1 MVIKK
6 WMISELSN
14 MKNLITEEMVKKIL
28 EDVLL
33 EEISKVSRFKFNRV
47 QFKIDEVENSLKD
60 TKRELIKLE
69 NSIPKGLKSI
79 SNGKLSSISSDIIK
93 IQKTLQQFS
102 DKVKSYKKSTFTTKI
117 EEKKSI

>member
-33 EEISKVSRFKFNRV
+33 EEISKVSRFEFNRV
-47 QFKIDEVENSLKD
+47 QFKIDEVENALKD

>member
-1 MVIKK
+1 
-6 WMISELSN
+6 MISELSN

-33 EEISKVSRFKFNRV
+33 EEISKVSRFEFNRV
-47 QFKIDEVENSLKD
+47 QFKIDEVENALKD